1 MKSKPQLQA
10 NGIYRRRIGNSVVA
24 VINDGYEDFSF
35 DILSSSI
42 TEEEAK
48 ELLVAA
54 DLQPIPRMNVN
65 CYVVQDGK
73 RTILIDAGDAN
84 CLGSGGK
91 LQEGLAAA
99 GIDPSE
105 IDIILLTH
113 AHPDHVG
120 GLTFRGAPLFAQAEL
135 ILHEDELRFWQED
148 SNFSGASNQL
158 HAMRRL
164 ALDTFEAYRHSIR
177 TSQEGEVA
185 PGITMLPLFG
195 HTPGHSG
202 FLLSSDNQS
211 VLIWG
216 DIVHWPDIQIP
227 RPEVSLAFDVCQ
239 QQAAATRQ
247 GLLDMV
253 ASDNI
258 LVGGMHLNF
267 PGFIRIQREKDTYSI
282 PKERGIPT
290 L

>member
-1 MKSKPQLQA
+1 MKSKPHLQA
-10 NGIYRRRIGNSVVA
+10 NGIYRRKVGNSVVT

-35 DILSSSI
+35 DILSSNI
-42 TEEEAK
+42 TEKEAK

-54 DLQPIPRMNVN
+54 NLQPIPRMNVN

-120 GLTFRGAPLFAQAEL
+120 GLALKGQSLFPQAEL
-135 ILHEDELRFWQED
+135 VLHEKELRFWQEGT
-148 SNFSGASNQL
+148 NFGGVPKEL

-164 ALDTFEAYRHSIR
+164 ALDTFEAYQHSIR
-177 TSQEGEVA
+177 TSQGGEVV

-202 FLLSSDNQS
+202 YMISSGKQS

-227 RPEVSLAFDVCQ
+227 RPEVSLVFDVCQ
-239 QQAAATRQ
+239 QQAAATRR
-247 GLLDMV
+247 GVLDMV
-253 ASDNI
+253 TSDNI
-258 LVGGMHLNF
+258 VVGGMHLNF
-267 PGFIRIQREKDTYSI
+267 PGFIRIQREQDTYSI
-282 PKERGIPT
+282 HKER
-290 L
+290 